1 MIRPLTCV
9 CLVLAAGSG
18 LYLYQ
23 VKQRAFALDASLR
36 TTFHDIDVAR
46 ERTRMLRA
54 DWALV
59 NDPERLQALASQY
72 LTLEP
77 MQPKQLLTMDQ
88 LAAALPPPVPFGV
101 PPAPKPAVPAAGP
114 GAATPAPVMDPTNG
128 MPMAEA
134 VPRVLPHTSPVTPE
148 VALLRPAVPQPAAP
162 QPVAPQPAAPQAAA
176 QSNGEPQ
183 PLVPAPGALPPIAS
197 APLPPLPLAA
207 ASLPPPPPPP
217 APTALQPAAPQPAA
231 VPVPRP
237 AELAAAA
244 APHFAATP
252 VAPAKPSRHR
262 VHHSAPETQP
272 WLATAAGSQPA
283 SRKHGDHHV
292 APPAPR
298 EFYAANVP
306 PRAPDPM
313 PRITPPAATVMYSP
327 VGSSLGMASSAA
339 LAPPRPLYSTSQ

>member
-72 LTLEP
+72 LTLQP

-88 LAAALPPPVPFGV
+88 LAAALPPPVPFGG
-101 PPAPKPAVPAAGP
+101 PPAPKPAVPGTAP
-114 GAATPAPVMDPTNG
+114 GAAKPASVIDPTNG
-128 MPMAEA
+128 VPMAEA
-134 VPRVLPHTSPVTPE
+134 VPRVLPHTSPVAPE
-148 VALLRPAVPQPAAP
+148 VALLRPAAPQPAAP
-162 QPVAPQPAAPQAAA
+162 QPAPPLAAA
-176 QSNGEPQ
+176 QSSTAPQ
-183 PLVPAPGALPPIAS
+183 PPMPVPGALPPIAS
-197 APLPPLPLAA
+197 APLPPLPSAA
-207 ASLPPPPPPP
+207 ASSPPLPALEPG
-217 APTALQPAAPQPAA
+217 APEPAAPQPAA

-237 AELAAAA
+237 PELAAAA
-244 APHFAATP
+244 APPVAATP

-262 VHHSAPETQP
+262 VHHSAPDAQQP

-283 SRKHGDHHV
+283 SRKHADHHV